1 MFVDQLHVMQPHDSN
16 RTALFTL
23 TTVFFF
29 WGFVAASN
37 TVLIPF
43 FKANFTLAQW
53 QSQLVEMAFYAAYF
67 FGSLTYFLYSITKG
81 DLLNRIGY
89 KRGLLGGF
97 GLSALG
103 AAIFVPAAATSSYP
117 LLLAGLFVIG
127 LGFTLQQIVAN
138 PYMIAIGD
146 TATGAQRVN
155 LAQGINSFGT
165 MVGPLLLNWA
175 LFGHITSDETPPIS
189 VVQTPY
195 LILTFCLIAFAAI
208 LGRTHLPS
216 LRSETVLKDIGALKF
231 PQIRWGMLAI
241 FIYVGVEVSI
251 QSNLPALMAEP
262 HILGL
267 PYTSTVHYISL
278 YWGSLMIGRWTG
290 AIGAITSNQR
300 TVNLLTLVV
309 PVIAFGVIILV
320 NWIKGSPVQEFIAFA
335 PFILIAIGVFYLGR
349 DNPARSFLVF
359 SVIGAT
365 MMVAGLLLSG
375 KWAVMAFVSGGL
387 FCSIMWPCIFTLAIA
402 GLGTYTSQGSSL
414 LVMMI
419 LGGAIIPPLQ
429 GYISDLTSIHN
440 SYWIPVICFSLLA
453 FIAWNL
459 RRVLNRQGIH
469 L

>member
-1 MFVDQLHVMQPHDSN
+1 MQPPASN
-16 RTALFTL
+16 RTALITL

-67 FGSLTYFLYSITKG
+67 FGSLTYFLYAITMG

-103 AAIFVPAAATSSYP
+103 AAMFVPAAAASSYP

-146 TATGAQRVN
+146 PATGAQRVN

-165 MVGPLLLNWA
+165 MIGPLLLNWV
-175 LFGHITSDETPPIS
+175 LFGNINSNETPPVS

-195 LILTFCLIAFAAI
+195 LVLTFCLIVFAVI
-208 LGRTHLPS
+208 LGRTHLPT
-216 LRSETVLKDIGALKF
+216 LQSETIRRDVGALKF
-231 PQIRWGMLAI
+231 PQVRWGMLAI

-251 QSNLPALMAEP
+251 QSNLPSLMAEP
-262 HILGL
+262 HMLGL

-290 AIGAITSNQR
+290 AIGAITTNRR
-300 TVNLLTLVV
+300 TIYLLTFVV
-309 PVIAFGVIILV
+309 PLLAFGVIIFV
-320 NWIKGSPVQEFIAFA
+320 NWIKGSPIQDFLMYV
-335 PFILIAIGVFYLGR
+335 PFILLAIGGFYLGR
-349 DNPARSFLVF
+349 DKPAHSFLIF
-359 SVIGAT
+359 SIIGAV
-365 MMVAGLLLSG
+365 MMLAGLYLDG
-375 KWAVMAFVSGGL
+375 KWAVLAFVSGGL
-387 FCSIMWPCIFTLAIA
+387 FCSIMWPCIFTLAIS
-402 GLGTYTSQGSSL
+402 GLGSYTAQGSSL

-429 GYISDLTSIHN
+429 GYVSDLTNIHS
-440 SYWIPVICFSLLA
+440 SYWIPVVCFSLLA
-453 FIAWNL
+453 CIAWNL
-459 RRVLNRQGIH
+459 RRVLSRQGIH